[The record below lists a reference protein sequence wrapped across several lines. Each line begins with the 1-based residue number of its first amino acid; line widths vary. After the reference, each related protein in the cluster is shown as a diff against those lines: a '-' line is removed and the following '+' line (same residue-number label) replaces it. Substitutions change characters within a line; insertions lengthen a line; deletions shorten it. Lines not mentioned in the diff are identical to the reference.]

1 MNELTNQAITTGTY
15 NSIPASLTSNISTVN
30 LIDGIILTK
39 EADKVNWV
47 NDALT
52 YTITFKNTTS
62 IPFETATVT
71 DKLDI
76 SLIDLDESSIT
87 INGAKAASEKYMYDS
102 STGDLTITIDTVP
115 ANDEVTITFSVT
127 KKA

>member
-15 NSIPASLTSNISTVN
+15 NSIPTSLTSNISTVN

-62 IPFETATVT
+62 IPFEIATVT

-87 INGAKAASEKYMYDS
+87 INGAKVASEKYTYDS